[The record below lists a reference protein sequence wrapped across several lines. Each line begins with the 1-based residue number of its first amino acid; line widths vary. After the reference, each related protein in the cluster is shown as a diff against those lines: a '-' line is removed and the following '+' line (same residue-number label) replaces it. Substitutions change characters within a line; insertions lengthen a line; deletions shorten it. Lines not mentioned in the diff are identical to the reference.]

1 VLGGVQSLHTNSMD
15 ETLALPS
22 EQAVMVALR
31 TQQIIAEESGVT
43 NTADPL
49 GGSYAI
55 EALTSRIET
64 EAEEYI
70 RQIDAM
76 GGVVR
81 AIELG
86 FPQKEIAEAAYHFQ
100 RQLDRGEKVMVGVNK
115 HQTGEEPPM
124 ELLRI
129 DPTIEER
136 QVARVRAFKQ
146 ARDQGRVR
154 ERLGAVRAACQ
165 DGSNLMPVLIAAVKD
180 GVTLG
185 EVCDVYREEFGVY
198 RDPAWV

>member
-1 VLGGVQSLHTNSMD
+1 
-15 ETLALPS
+15 
-22 EQAVMVALR
+22 
-31 TQQIIAEESGVT
+31 
-43 NTADPL
+43 
-49 GGSYAI
+49 
-55 EALTSRIET
+55 
-64 EAEEYI
+64 
-70 RQIDAM
+70 M

-115 HQTGEEPPM
+115 YQTGEEPPM

-129 DPTIEER
+129 DPTIEGR

-146 ARDQGRVR
+146 ARDQDHVR
-154 ERLGAVRAACQ
+154 ERLGAVRAACK